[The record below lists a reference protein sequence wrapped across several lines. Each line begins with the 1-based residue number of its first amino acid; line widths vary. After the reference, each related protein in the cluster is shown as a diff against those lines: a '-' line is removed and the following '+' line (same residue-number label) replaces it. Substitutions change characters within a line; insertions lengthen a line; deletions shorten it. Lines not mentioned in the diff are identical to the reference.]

1 MASVNLTE
9 AGNTYN
15 RGNDSIVIVRHLDSY
30 RGGRVLDVTGYTPEI
45 IKAGHLIIKET
56 ATGELKPMPVNS
68 GNTAYGTLPE
78 GHTYEGVNMH
88 TILTKNPQASILT
101 NGTVN
106 PVASPFTPPAGAVT
120 ALINIQFRA
129 D

>member
-1 MASVNLTE
+1 MATANLTE
-9 AGNTYN
+9 VGEGYN

-30 RGGRVLDVTGYTPEI
+30 RGGRTLDVTGYAPDV
-45 IKAGHLIIKET
+45 IKAGHLVIKET
-56 ATGELKPMPVNS
+56 ATGQLKPMPVNA
-68 GNTAYGTLPE
+68 GNTAYAALPAD
-78 GHTYEGVNMH
+78 HTYEGVCMH
-88 TILTKNPQASILT
+88 TVLTKRPLASILT

-106 PVASPFTPPAGAVT
+106 PVASPFTPPAGAVA